1 MTATIHY
8 LPVSR
13 GWTLEAHGVL
23 DDVEALL
30 ARGDVTDVVT
40 FCELAI
46 AYLEANADDI
56 DDPAALVRLAERL
69 GELTARARASRAA
82 GPAAMH
88 PARRRP
94 RAP

>member
-1 MTATIHY
+1 MTATIHF

-13 GWTLEAHGVL
+13 AWSVEAHGVL
-23 DDVEALL
+23 DAVEDLL
-30 ARGDVTDVVT
+30 AGGDVTDVVT
-40 FCELAI
+40 FCELAV

-56 DDPAALVRLAERL
+56 GDTAALVRLAERL
-69 GELTARARASRAA
+69 GELTARARASRAV

-88 PARRRP
+88 PARQRP